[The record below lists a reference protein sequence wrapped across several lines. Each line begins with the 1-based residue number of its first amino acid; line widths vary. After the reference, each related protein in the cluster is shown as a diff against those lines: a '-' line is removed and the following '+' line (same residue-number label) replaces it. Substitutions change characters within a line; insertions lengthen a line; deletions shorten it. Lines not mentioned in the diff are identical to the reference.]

1 MLESKKR
8 RQFIF
13 LEFVIFGLCI
23 LLSIVVSKFLIVNYQ
38 RTIYEQDGT
47 FIRELLKQ
55 HPELESEVIKA
66 YQKAGNMTANTSIL
80 EKYGYASPE
89 DLTYLNRMEMIHQNI
104 LFYQIMFSTLVFVLL
119 NVAYFWY
126 QKYQSKKLREL
137 DKYLLNVLSGNYN
150 LDIREY
156 DDGVLNILKN
166 DVYKMS
172 VLLKE
177 DKDHANDEK
186 KYLES
191 VLSDISHQLRTPL
204 TSMYVMND
212 LLSDGKVKGE
222 KKKEILRKNRAQLE
236 RIEWLITTL
245 LKMSRIDSGTIVF
258 KKEPV
263 EAGKLIKKALEPIN
277 IPIELKNQT
286 VLIVGDKKEK
296 ISLDMKWTTE
306 AFVNILKN
314 AHEHTDEGG
323 MIIIK
328 ITNNPLF
335 LEFLIQDNGCG
346 IKKEDLPHI
355 FERFYKG
362 KNSSSESIGIGLN
375 MSKTI
380 IEKED
385 GVISV
390 ESVEGKGTTFQIK
403 FFKTNV

>member
-1 MLESKKR
+1 MLENKKR
-8 RQFIF
+8 RQFLF
-13 LEFVIFGLCI
+13 FEFITFILCI
-23 LLSIVVSKFLIVNYQ
+23 LLSFIVSKFLVANYQ
-38 RTIYEQDGT
+38 RAVYEQDGT
-47 FIRELLKQ
+47 FIHELIQQ
-55 HPELESEVIKA
+55 HPELEVDIIKA
-66 YQKAGNMTANTSIL
+66 YQKAGNAEIDTSVL
-80 EKYGYASPE
+80 EKYGYTTPN
-89 DLTYLNRMEMIHQNI
+89 DLEYLKNMDVINDNI
-104 LFYQIMFSTLVFVLL
+104 VFYQVMFSILVFVLL
-119 NVAYFWY
+119 NSAYFWY
-126 QKYQSKKLREL
+126 QKYQSRKLKEL

-156 DDGVLNILKN
+156 EDGILNILKN

-177 DKDHANDEK
+177 DRDHANDEK

-212 LLSDGKVKGE
+212 LLSDAKVKGE
-222 KKKEILRKNRAQLE
+222 KRKEILKKNRSQLE

-245 LKMSRIDSGTIVF
+245 LKMSRIDSGTVIF
-258 KKEPV
+258 KKEEV

-277 IPIELKNQT
+277 IPVELKKQT
-286 VLIVGDKKEK
+286 ILIVGDKKEK
-296 ISLDMKWTTE
+296 IALDLKWTTE

-314 AHEHTDEGG
+314 AHEHTGEGG
-323 MIIIK
+323 MIIVK

-390 ESVEGKGTTFQIK
+390 ESIEGKGTTFQIK